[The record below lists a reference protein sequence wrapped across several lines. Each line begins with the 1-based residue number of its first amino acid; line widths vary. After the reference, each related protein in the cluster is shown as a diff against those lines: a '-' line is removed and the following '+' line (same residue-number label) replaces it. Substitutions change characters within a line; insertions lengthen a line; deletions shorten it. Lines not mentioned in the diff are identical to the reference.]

1 MSGSG
6 EVNNWN
12 CDSNFPCFARGESES
27 MVPRDSVTLE
37 YDDKML
43 SVYIAFYCSNGRK

>member
-12 CDSNFPCFARGESES
+12 CDSNFPCYARGESQS
-27 MVPRDSVTLE
+27 MVPWDSVTLE
-37 YDDKML
+37 NDDKTL
-43 SVYIAFYCSNGRK
+43 SVYIAFYRFNGSK